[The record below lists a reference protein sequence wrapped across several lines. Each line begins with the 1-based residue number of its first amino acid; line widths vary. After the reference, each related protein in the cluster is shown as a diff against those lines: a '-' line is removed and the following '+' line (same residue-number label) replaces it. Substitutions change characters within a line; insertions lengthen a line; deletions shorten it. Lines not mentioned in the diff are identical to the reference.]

1 VTNMSTLSAIVKALD
16 VKRVVWI
23 DDMFSTVA
31 SSTAIDFVDLARKA
45 AEQNLFATIGR
56 PDLADEEDPIAA
68 LSAEFGQNLALAS
81 RVTALL
87 GPDTLREQAEGMLS
101 GLQCETEQKTGLEWQ
116 TILEGHLP
124 AYQKTLFLV
133 DRDFKDE
140 GIDDDGS
147 DAILKKTVSSFIL
160 DKPTNYCV
168 VVTKEVTADSEV
180 SERYKFLK
188 QVLGAD
194 VDDENLTRFSVI
206 SKNAFSDHAEEI
218 LSKSLR
224 DKLAGVVLFTML
236 KHMESSLGKSVET
249 LRGILATE
257 FPNINQAVLHNS
269 YKEGASELDV
279 LLRILQQK
287 HRIELATSLHTGA
300 DDTLRQLLGRF
311 RLFQLDAEA
320 EDVTE
325 HEISGEL
332 STLCRAEVITPGPLI
347 NETMLPVVPGDVFVA
362 TDSKLPSKDEMK
374 EWSSDLQT
382 GKTYYMLLGQLCDIV
397 PRGDTGHWATNM
409 AFLARFE
416 VKPVNKHDSGI
427 PKNQIHSGRIGWMVV
442 GDLALHF
449 DYRNVLA
456 ANVSALQLCAFNK
469 QGGAFL
475 HEADRPEDVWSLASV
490 ARAKKNALDAFKGKS
505 IPPELEYYAL
515 GFEGDDQA
523 RKLKVFKR
531 KRKRIFFYPVRRVC
545 RIREIEAGEAL
556 GALER
561 YWRRPAKPHYFAN

>member
-1 VTNMSTLSAIVKALD
+1 MSKLSAIVKALD
-16 VKRVVWI
+16 VERIVWI

-31 SSTAIDFVDLARKA
+31 SSTAIDFVDLARKT
-45 AEQNLFATIGR
+45 AEQKLFAKIGR
-56 PDLADEEDPIAA
+56 PDLADEDDPIAA
-68 LSAEFGQNLALAS
+68 LSAEFNENAAFAGQVA
-81 RVTALL
+81 ALL
-87 GPDTLREQAEGMLS
+87 GADTLREQAQNMLS
-101 GLQCETEQKTGLEWQ
+101 SLHCETEQKTGLEWQ
-116 TILEGHLP
+116 TVLAGQP
-124 AYQKTLFLV
+124 PVYQNTLFLV
-133 DRDFKDE
+133 DRDFKGE
-140 GIDDDGS
+140 GINDEGS

-168 VVTKEVTADSEV
+168 VVTKEVTADTEV
-180 SERYKFLK
+180 SERSKFLR

-194 VDDENLTRFSVI
+194 VDDANLIRFSVI
-206 SKNAFSDHAEEI
+206 SKNAFSDRAEEI
-218 LSKSLR
+218 LSKRLR
-224 DKLAGVVLFTML
+224 DKLAGVVLFEML
-236 KHMESSLGKSVET
+236 KHMENSLEKSVET

-300 DDTLRQLLGRF
+300 DNTLRQLLGRF

-347 NETMLPVVPGDVFVA
+347 NETMLPIVPGDVFAA
-362 TDSKLPSKDEMK
+362 TESKLPSKDAMK
-374 EWSSDLQT
+374 KWSSDLQA
-382 GKTYYMLLGQLCDIV
+382 GQTYYMLLGQLCDIV
-397 PRGDTGHWATNM
+397 PRGDTGRWATNM
-409 AFLARFE
+409 AFLAGFE
-416 VKPVNKHDSGI
+416 VKPVKKHDSAI
-427 PKNQIHSGRIGWMVV
+427 PRNQIHSGRIGWMVV

-469 QGGAFL
+469 QGAAIL
-475 HEADRPEDVWSLASV
+475 HEADKPEDVWSLASV
-490 ARAKKNALDAFKGKS
+490 ARAKRNALDAFTKGRS
-505 IPPELEYYAL
+505 IPLELEYYAL
-515 GFEGDDQA
+515 GFEDGDQA
-523 RKLKVFKR
+523 RKLKIFKR
-531 KRKRIFFYPVRRVC
+531 KKKGIFFYPVRRVC
-545 RIREIEAGEAL
+545 RIREIEASEAL

>member
-1 VTNMSTLSAIVKALD
+1 MTKLSAIVRALD
-16 VKRVVWI
+16 VERVVWI

-31 SSTAIDFVDLARKA
+31 SSTAIDFVDVARKIL
-45 AEQNLFATIGR
+45 EQNKFAEIGR
-56 PDLADEEDPIAA
+56 PEMADEDDPIAA
-68 LSAEFGQNLALAS
+68 LSAEFGQNANLARQAA
-81 RVTALL
+81 TLL
-87 GPDTLREQAEGMLS
+87 GADTLPEQAQSMLS
-101 GLQCETEQKTGLEWQ
+101 GLQCSTERKTGSEWQ
-116 TILEGHLP
+116 SLLEGPLP
-124 AYQKTLFLV
+124 NYQKTLFLV

-140 GIDDDGS
+140 GINDDGS

-160 DKPTNYCV
+160 DNPSNYCV
-168 VVTKEVTADSEV
+168 VVTKEVTADSED
-180 SERYKFLK
+180 SERSKFLK
-188 QVLGAD
+188 QVVGVD
-194 VDDENLTRFSVI
+194 VGDRHLIRFSVI

-236 KHMESSLGKSVET
+236 EHMESSLKKSVEM

-269 YKEGASELDV
+269 YKEGTSELDV

-287 HRIELATSLHTGA
+287 HRIELATSLRTGA
-300 DDTLRQLLGRF
+300 DNTLRQLLGRF

-320 EDVTE
+320 EDLTE

-332 STLCRAEVITPGPLI
+332 STLCRAEVITPGPLV
-347 NETMLPVVPGDVFVA
+347 NETMLPIVPGDVFAA
-362 TDSKLPSKDEMK
+362 TDSKLLSKTEMK
-374 EWSSDLQT
+374 EWGSDLQA
-382 GKTYYMLLGQLCDIV
+382 GQTYYMLLGQLCDIV
-397 PRGDTGHWATNM
+397 PRGDTGDWATKM

-416 VKPVNKHDSGI
+416 VKPVKKHDSGI
-427 PKNQIHSGRIGWMVV
+427 PKNQIHSGRVGWMIV

-469 QGGAFL
+469 EGAAYL
-475 HEADRPEDVWSLASV
+475 HEADKPGDVWSLASV
-490 ARAKKNALDAFKGKS
+490 ARAKKNALDAFTKDKS
-505 IPPELEYYAL
+505 IPQELEYYAL
-515 GFEGDDQA
+515 GFEGDDQT

-531 KRKRIFFYPVRRVC
+531 KKKRIFFYPVRRVC
-545 RIREIEAGEAL
+545 RIREIEASEAL